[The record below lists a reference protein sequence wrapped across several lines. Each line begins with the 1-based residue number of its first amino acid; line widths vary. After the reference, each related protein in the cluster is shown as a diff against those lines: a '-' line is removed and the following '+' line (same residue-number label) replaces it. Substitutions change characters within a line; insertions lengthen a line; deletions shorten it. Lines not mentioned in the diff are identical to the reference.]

1 MSGVSGLQATKNAL
15 LEALK
20 TSAEQQRKIEDLQ
33 GGLDILHLEHEHEIN
48 VNAISRARIQE
59 LEDENEALEI
69 SLNSMDHFAAVAQK
83 VEARNN
89 ELAAQVKDLQ
99 ATLQRTQDAYVE
111 ALQEAGVWDANLG
124 IVASIQAMA
133 AEIEDLSEMV
143 FSLKIQLRTVSRA
156 FEERL
161 EREKSE

>member
-1 MSGVSGLQATKNAL
+1 MSGVSRLQATKNAL

-33 GGLDILHLEHEHEIN
+33 
-48 VNAISRARIQE
+48 
-59 LEDENEALEI
+59 
-69 SLNSMDHFAAVAQK
+69 
-83 VEARNN
+83 
-89 ELAAQVKDLQ
+89 
-99 ATLQRTQDAYVE
+99 ATLRRTQDAYVE

-133 AEIEDLSEMV
+133 AEIEDLSGTV